1 MRGPC
6 QPFLPETP
14 ENKETCDYNCV
25 VAGGQKWVHCLDA
38 GLRLGL
44 ITHVISSQGD
54 SVLRC
59 VCEPGPSPLER
70 ERA

>member
-6 QPFLPETP
+6 QPFLPEKP

-25 VAGGQKWVHCLDA
+25 IAGGQKWVHCLDA
-38 GLRLGL
+38 WLRLGR

-54 SVLRC
+54 SVL
-59 VCEPGPSPLER
+59 
-70 ERA
+70 